1 MDVRGKHLFGIS
13 LDPER
18 PFVVGC
24 EQAFG
29 PSRSGAAGSVLS
41 VTYLGAGITVTP
53 PWFDRLTIEFGPPP
67 GPTEHSE

>member
-18 PFVVGC
+18 LFVIGC

-29 PSRSGAAGSVLS
+29 TSVLS
-41 VTYLGAGITVTP
+41 T
-53 PWFDRLTIEFGPPP
+53 RLSG
-67 GPTEHSE
+67 

>member
-18 PFVVGC
+18 LFVVGC

-29 PSRSGAAGSVLS
+29 NVGVGDPVL
-41 VTYLGAGITVTP
+41 
-53 PWFDRLTIEFGPPP
+53 W
-67 GPTEHSE
+67 

>member
-18 PFVVGC
+18 LFVVGC

-29 PSRSGAAGSVLS
+29 RWRCRLVIRVTVPLERS
-41 VTYLGAGITVTP
+41 
-53 PWFDRLTIEFGPPP
+53 
-67 GPTEHSE
+67 EHGRKELR